1 MSDLQPVTPGASPFD
16 AIRHED
22 INGEYWLARELMPL
36 LDYSQWQKF
45 TPLISKA
52 QKSCEGSE
60 QQVSYH
66 FIQTDEMVTLGSGAQ
81 RKIRDYHLTRYACYL
96 IAMEANSGK
105 PIVAQAKSYF
115 AVKTREAELLE
126 LAIAAG
132 DNALTEVANRIARR
146 QELTEAHKQLLAR
159 ARDAGVITSEQF
171 VLFMNAGYKGLYSGE
186 TENDIHAR
194 KNLQPSQHISDY
206 MGALETLANVL
217 RAEVAARR
225 MERQGVSNS
234 TEANKTHYDAGATVR
249 GWLTSEGIYPEQLP
263 TPVKSYRQIVKEEAR
278 RIAREEELERGLWG
292 STLE

>member
-1 MSDLQPVTPGASPFD
+1 MSDTQPVAPGASPFD
-16 AIRHED
+16 VIRHED

-36 LDYSQWQKF
+36 LEYSQWQKF

-60 QQVSYH
+60 QQVSHH
-66 FIQTDEMVTLGSGAQ
+66 FIQTGEMVTLGSGAQ
-81 RKIRDYHLTRYACYL
+81 RKIRDYRLTRYACYL
-96 IAMEANSGK
+96 IAMEADSGK
-105 PIVAQAKSYF
+105 TIVAQAKSYF

-132 DNALTEVANRIARR
+132 DNPFTEVANRIARR
-146 QELTEAHKQLLAR
+146 QELTEAHKRLLAR
-159 ARDAGVITSEQF
+159 ARDAGIITPEQF
-171 VLFMNAGYKGLYSGE
+171 ALFMNAGYEGLYSGE
-186 TENDIHAR
+186 TENDIHTR
-194 KNLQPSQHISDY
+194 KKLQPNQRISDY

-225 MERQGVSNS
+225 MERQGVRSS
-234 TEANKTHYDAGATVR
+234 VEANRTHYGAGATVR

-278 RIAREEELERGLWG
+278 RIAQEEEMERGIWG
-292 STLE
+292 STPE